1 MAGPSFRG
9 QAVRVQ
15 VPATSANL
23 GPGFDALGLA
33 LGLYDE
39 IAVRVAESGLSVDVS
54 GEAADEVRRDE
65 RHLVVS
71 TMRKAFDALGGQPRG
86 LEVRCLNRI
95 PHGRGLGSSSAAIV
109 AGIVAARALILGGED
124 SMDDAAALELATRI
138 EGHPDNVAACLLG
151 GATIA
156 WMDGDRASA
165 TRFEPA
171 SSVTPVVFVPHTS
184 LKTKKARRLL
194 PESVSHADAS
204 FNAGRAALLVE
215 ALSRRTDLL
224 FAATEDRLHQGYRA
238 EAMPRSAALIEAL
251 RADGVAAVVSG
262 AGPSILALPSP
273 AAAEDLL
280 ARAPRGWRAWRLPVD
295 LDGAQAS
302 ALRL

>member
-9 QAVRVQ
+9 QAIRIQ

-65 RHLVVS
+65 RHLLVS
-71 TMRKAFDALGGQPRG
+71 TMRKTFDELGGQPRG

-109 AGIVAARALILGGED
+109 AGIVAARALILGGEE
-124 SMDDAAALELATRI
+124 SMDDAAALQLATRI

-156 WMDGDRASA
+156 WMDGDRAFA
-165 TRFEPA
+165 TRFRPA
-171 SSVTPVVFVPHTS
+171 AHVAPVVFVPHTS

-194 PESVSHADAS
+194 PETVPHGDAS
-204 FNAGRAALLVE
+204 FNAGRAALMVE

-224 FAATEDRLHQGYRA
+224 FAASEDRLHQNYRA
-238 EAMPRSAALIEAL
+238 EAMPRSAALIESL
-251 RADGVAAVVSG
+251 RADGIAAVVSG
-262 AGPSILALPSP
+262 AGPTVLAL
-273 AAAEDLL
+273 AVEKDADALL
-280 ARAPRGWRAWRLPVD
+280 DRAPRGWRAWRLTVD

-302 ALRL
+302 ALRI

>member
-1 MAGPSFRG
+1 
-9 QAVRVQ
+9 VQ

-109 AGIVAARALILGGED
+109 AGIVAARALILGGEE

-194 PESVSHADAS
+194 PESVPHADAS

>member
-9 QAVRVQ
+9 QAIRVQ

-71 TMRKAFDALGGQPRG
+71 TMRKTFDALGGQPRG

-109 AGIVAARALILGGED
+109 AGIVAARALVLGGED
-124 SMDDAAALELATRI
+124 SLGDAAALDLATRI
-138 EGHPDNVAACLLG
+138 EGHPDIVAACLLG

-156 WMDGDRASA
+156 WMDGGRACA
-165 TRFEPA
+165 TRFDPA
-171 SSVTPVVFVPHTS
+171 PELSPVVFVPHTS
-184 LKTKKARRLL
+184 LKTAKARRLL
-194 PESVSHADAS
+194 PETVPHGDAS

-224 FAATEDRLHQGYRA
+224 FAATEDRLHQHYRA

-251 RADGVAAVVSG
+251 RADGIAAVVSG
-262 AGPSILALPSP
+262 AGPSVLALPE
-273 AAAEDLL
+273 AGQADALL
-280 ARAPRGWRAWRLPVD
+280 ERAPRGWRAWRLPVD
-295 LDGAQAS
+295 TDGAQSS

>member
-39 IAVRVAESGLSVDVS
+39 IAVRVSEAGLSVDVS

-71 TMRKAFDALGGQPRG
+71 TMRKTFDALGGQPRG

-95 PHGRGLGSSSAAIV
+95 PHGRGLGSSSAAII
-109 AGIVAARALILGGED
+109 AGIVAARALVLGGEE
-124 SMDDAAALELATRI
+124 SLDDVAALELATRI

-156 WMDGDRASA
+156 WMDGDQAFA

-171 SSVTPVVFVPHTS
+171 AELAPVVFVPHTS

-194 PESVSHADAS
+194 PETVPHGDAS
-204 FNAGRAALLVE
+204 FNAGRAALMVE

-224 FAATEDRLHQGYRA
+224 FPATEDRLHQGYRA
-238 EAMPRSAALIEAL
+238 EAMPRSAALIDAL
-251 RADGVAAVVSG
+251 RADGIPAVISG
-262 AGPSILALPSP
+262 AGPSILALPSS
-273 AAAEDLL
+273 AAADALL
-280 ARAPRGWRAWRLPVD
+280 ERAPRGWRAWRLPVD